1 MKSLF
6 DDFFASQSKKPVVG
20 VDIGGHSIKFTEIH
34 LPEGKALSEG
44 AKPIIVA
51 FGSQKLPPNV
61 FSGSLPVKKEVIG
74 ECLVKLFET
83 HQVDTNRI
91 SFSLPCSAVFTKKI
105 SVTKSVADNL
115 ESNIAFEAS
124 NYIPHRIDA
133 INLDYQILGESGGMT
148 DVLLVAVKHEILD
161 VYRQIFELIDLEP
174 VIADVESLACFNVF
188 ELSCKESLNKTIALL
203 DIGYRHTTVS
213 IINNGSYILS
223 GDLSLGSKNYVDA
236 LMQALDLNSDQA
248 ELLLKGKEVPGT
260 SLSLID
266 ETIDKITEYV
276 ASELQRQIGF
286 FWNGAGLETQVAE
299 LWLTG
304 GGSRVPR
311 FQSELRS
318 RLNTPCHLID
328 SSSSFEFS
336 TDLKAPISEEEISS
350 YNLCLGLGLRRSSD
364 KQV

>member
-20 VDIGGHSIKFTEIH
+20 VDIGGHSVKFTEIQ

-44 AKPIIVA
+44 AKPLILA
-51 FGSQKLPPNV
+51 YGSKKLPPNV

-74 ECLVKLFET
+74 ECILDLFET
-83 HQVDTNRI
+83 HQVDTTRI

-105 SVTKSVADNL
+105 SVSKSVADNL
-115 ESNIAFEAS
+115 ASNIVFEAS

-133 INLDYQILGESGGMT
+133 INLDYQILGESGGMI

-161 VYRQIFELIDLEP
+161 VYRQIFEVIGLEP
-174 VIADVESLACFNVF
+174 VIADVESLACFNIF
-188 ELSCKESLNKTIALL
+188 EVSTKDSLNKTIALL
-203 DIGYRHTTVS
+203 DLGYRHTTVS

-223 GDLSLGSKNYVDA
+223 GDVAVGSKNYMDA

-248 ELLLKGKEVPGT
+248 ELLLKGKEVPGA
-260 SLSLID
+260 SLSLVD
-266 ETIDKITEYV
+266 DTVDKITDYV

-286 FWNGAGLETQVAE
+286 FWNGAGVDTQVAE

-304 GGSRVPR
+304 GGARIPR

-318 RLNTPCHLID
+318 RLNTPSYLLD
-328 SSSSFEFS
+328 SSSCFEFS
-336 TDLKAPISEEEISS
+336 TDLKTPISEEDISS

-364 KQV
+364 KQA